1 MLKQVTEG
9 GCRNAF
15 PGDLKIKQVDA
26 QPLQDAGEGQNDC
39 TKLLSGFKLGWGWG
53 EVILEPVC

>member
-1 MLKQVTEG
+1 MTEG